1 MKKNI
6 IIIAE
11 AGVNHNGKLSI
22 AKKLIDGASDAGADY
37 VKFQL
42 FKAKDLVSIGTN
54 KAEYQKKGTKKSI
67 DQFEMLKKLEL
78 SELSHIRL
86 KKYAHKKNIGFLTS
100 AFDING
106 LYFIKKLKTDY
117 IKIPSGEITNVPY
130 LKEVGLINKL
140 TILSTGMSTFNE
152 IDFAIKTLLKS
163 GLSRKKLTVMQCNT
177 EYPSPIEESN
187 INAMVSMKNKLK
199 VSVGYSDHTLGF
211 ESAMA
216 ATALGAEIIE
226 KHITTNRKLI
236 GPDHFA
242 SVEINDFKLMVNMI
256 RNTKL
261 ALGSYK
267 KMPSYQEKKNIMV
280 SRKKILTSRN
290 IKKNEIFTKKNII
303 ALRSNNG
310 ISSVYW
316 DQIIGK
322 KASKDYKSNEPIFFK
337 K

>member
-22 AKKLIDGASDAGADY
+22 AKKLIDGASEAGADY

-54 KAEYQKKGTKKSI
+54 KAEYQTKGTKKSI

-78 SELSHIRL
+78 SELSHIKL

-267 KMPSYQEKKNIMV
+267 KIPSYQEKKNIKV

>member
-163 GLSRKKLTVMQCNT
+163 RKNRKKLTVMQCNT

-267 KMPSYQEKKNIMV
+267 KMPSYQEKK
-280 SRKKILTSRN
+280 IL
-290 IKKNEIFTKKNII
+290 
-303 ALRSNNG
+303 
-310 ISSVYW
+310 W
-316 DQIIGK
+316 
-322 KASKDYKSNEPIFFK
+322 
-337 K
+337 

>member
-267 KMPSYQEKKNIMV
+267 KMPSYQEKK
-280 SRKKILTSRN
+280 KIL
-290 IKKNEIFTKKNII
+290 
-303 ALRSNNG
+303 
-310 ISSVYW
+310 W
-316 DQIIGK
+316 
-322 KASKDYKSNEPIFFK
+322 
-337 K
+337 